1 MKEQKFLASKQK
13 AKYAVFRVDEH
24 LRFNVAVSCVVGM
37 DGAQALQGGCGV
49 RDAGRATNVL
59 HPFHMTDAPLEYTAK
74 ESQLLLIFLLYY
86 IVIFKQSECH

>member
-1 MKEQKFLASKQK
+1 
-13 AKYAVFRVDEH
+13 
-24 LRFNVAVSCVVGM
+24 M

-74 ESQLLLIFLLYY
+74 ESQLLLIFLSLLYCY
-86 IVIFKQSECH
+86 IYAK